1 MKVVRAARAGRW
13 KLALHLVAFAIGG
26 AAAHTWPSFDGAE
39 PFRAAAELW
48 RPLRQAAG
56 LESARG
62 PKHQAKPAVAPRDQP
77 GRVSADHPA
86 PAEPIAEDL
95 TAVIADPTAEPFELA
110 AGAKEHGPDP
120 LGERFGDGLII
131 TGSTPHR
138 LILFTF
144 DDGPDPRTTPLLLD
158 RLDEAGVKAVFFLV
172 ASRMTGA
179 TPIERHQAAIAREI
193 GRRGHL
199 IGGHTLDH
207 VQLPLL
213 DDEQVEHQ
221 LDESERIFQQAL
233 GGVPRLFRPPF
244 GAHSERVDQHLVA
257 HHYTPVLWNLGAG
270 DFQVRTTDEV
280 FDIWLKVLER
290 RERENGDRG
299 GIVLLH
305 DTYAWSVD
313 AFERI
318 YAYLQAQ
325 NCLLLERGEELYDV
339 VDDLEYFYVP
349 RNGADEEVEAPRAEP
364 PEEVLAAR
372 QAVLRERTAR
382 RCKSLASAF

>member
-1 MKVVRAARAGRW
+1 MKAVAAARARRW
-13 KLALHLVAFAIGG
+13 KVALHVVAFGLG
-26 AAAHTWPSFDGAE
+26 AVAAHESLPFERWFSALGAHAPLASPVEPRVRVPAVRSGEFPQATTVALARAHDGPAHPATPVRE
-39 PFRAAAELW
+39 ALDTTTSAADGEA
-48 RPLRQAAG
+48 PAD
-56 LESARG
+56 
-62 PKHQAKPAVAPRDQP
+62 PAKP
-77 GRVSADHPA
+77 
-86 PAEPIAEDL
+86 
-95 TAVIADPTAEPFELA
+95 DPF
-110 AGAKEHGPDP
+110 GD
-120 LGERFGDGLII
+120 RFGDGLII

-158 RLDEAGVKAVFFLV
+158 RLDQAGIKAIFFLV
-172 ASRMTGA
+172 ANRMAGT
-179 TPIERHQAAIAREI
+179 TPMERHQAAIAREI
-193 GRRGHL
+193 ARRGHMV
-199 IGGHTLDH
+199 GGHTLDH

-213 DDEQVEHQ
+213 DDAQVEYQ

-233 GGVPRLFRPPF
+233 GGIPRLFRPPF

-257 HHYTPVLWNLGAG
+257 HRYTPVLWNLGTG

-290 RERENGDRG
+290 REREYGDRG

-325 NCLLLERGEELYDV
+325 NCVLLERGEELYDV
-339 VDDLEYFYVP
+339 VDDLSFFYIP
-349 RNGADEEVEAPRAEP
+349 RADADEEAEAPPARPA
-364 PEEVLAAR
+364 PELLAAR
-372 QAVLRERTAR
+372 QAALRERTAR

>member
-1 MKVVRAARAGRW
+1 MAYRGPAMRAGGARRFARW
-13 KLALHLVAFAIGG
+13 KVALHLVAFVLGAG
-26 AAAHTWPSFDGAE
+26 AAHYSDA
-39 PFRAAAELW
+39 FRAPHSAAQTVNAARATRGPEGALPTALAAE
-48 RPLRQAAG
+48 
-56 LESARG
+56 
-62 PKHQAKPAVAPRDQP
+62 QP
-77 GRVSADHPA
+77 GRVPAAPSLA
-86 PAEPIAEDL
+86 PAHAAAIDVAPAQ
-95 TAVIADPTAEPFELA
+95 AEPNAPGTGETA
-110 AGAKEHGPDP
+110 PDP

-131 TGSTPHR
+131 TGATPHR

-158 RLDEAGVKAVFFLV
+158 RLDEAGIKAIFFLV
-172 ASRMTGA
+172 ASRMAGA
-179 TPIERHQAAIAREI
+179 TPMERHQAAIAREI
-193 GRRGHL
+193 ARRGHL

-213 DDEQVEHQ
+213 DDEKVEHQ

-244 GAHSERVDQHLVA
+244 GAHSQRVDQHLVA
-257 HHYTPVLWNLGAG
+257 HRYTPVLWNLGAG

-280 FDIWLKVLER
+280 FDTWLKVLER
-290 RERENGDRG
+290 REREHGDRG

-318 YAYLQAQ
+318 YAYLQTQ
-325 NCLLLERGEELYDV
+325 NCTLLERGEELYDV
-339 VDDLEYFYVP
+339 VDDLTFFHVP
-349 RNGADEEVEAPRAEP
+349 RADADEQAEAPPARPPAEL
-364 PEEVLAAR
+364 LAAR
-372 QAVLRERTAR
+372 QAALRERTAR

>member
-1 MKVVRAARAGRW
+1 MKPVGARRFGRW
-13 KLALHLVAFAIGG
+13 KLALHLVAFALG
-26 AAAHTWPSFDGAE
+26 AAAAHHSSRLAWPRLFAAAPAQSSRAPVSPAAE
-39 PFRAAAELW
+39 QPVRVSANAPAPATAPIPAAAE
-48 RPLRQAAG
+48 PPAA
-56 LESARG
+56 A
-62 PKHQAKPAVAPRDQP
+62 AVAPRPDQE
-77 GRVSADHPA
+77 V
-86 PAEPIAEDL
+86 
-95 TAVIADPTAEPFELA
+95 
-110 AGAKEHGPDP
+110 AGAAELDP

-158 RLDEAGVKAVFFLV
+158 RLDESGVKAVFFLV

-179 TPIERHQAAIAREI
+179 TPIERHQIAIAREI
-193 GRRGHL
+193 ARRGHL

-213 DDEQVEHQ
+213 DDAQIEYQ
-221 LDESERIFQQAL
+221 LDESERIFQEAL
-233 GGVPRLFRPPF
+233 GGIPRLFRPPF

-257 HHYTPVLWNLGAG
+257 HRYTPVLWNLGAG

-280 FDIWLKVLER
+280 FDTWLKVLER
-290 RERENGDRG
+290 REREHGDRG
-299 GIVLLH
+299 GIILLH

-339 VDDLEYFYVP
+339 VDDLAFFYVP
-349 RNGADEEVEAPRAEP
+349 RGDADEEAEAPPARP
-364 PEEVLAAR
+364 PAEVLAAR

>member
-1 MKVVRAARAGRW
+1 MKPVGARRSKRW
-13 KLALHLVAFAIGG
+13 KVALHLVALALG
-26 AAAHTWPSFDGAE
+26 AAAAHNP
-39 PFRAAAELW
+39 PR
-48 RPLRQAAG
+48 
-56 LESARG
+56 SAWTLI
-62 PKHQAKPAVAPRDQP
+62 
-77 GRVSADHPA
+77 SA
-86 PAEPIAEDL
+86 PAATPRAHPVV
-95 TAVIADPTAEPFELA
+95 ATAEPP
-110 AGAKEHGPDP
+110 GAVPADPQTAVSARIDAVEPAPTVLKPQLEDRSRGAEPDP
-120 LGERFGDGLII
+120 LGERYRDGLII

-158 RLDEAGVKAVFFLV
+158 RLDESGVKAVFFLV

-179 TPIERHQAAIAREI
+179 TPIERHQIAIAREI
-193 GRRGHL
+193 ARRGHL

-221 LDESERIFQQAL
+221 LDESERIFLHAV
-233 GGVPRLFRPPF
+233 GGIPKLFRPPF

-257 HHYTPVLWNLGAG
+257 HGYTPVLWNLGAG

-290 RERENGDRG
+290 REREHGDRG
-299 GIVLLH
+299 GIILLH

-325 NCLLLERGEELYDV
+325 NCVLLERGEELYDV
-339 VDDLEYFYVP
+339 VDDLAFFYVP
-349 RNGADEEVEAPRAEP
+349 RGDADEEVEAPPARP
-364 PEEVLAAR
+364 PAEVLAAR
-372 QAVLRERTAR
+372 QAALRERTAR